1 MSAAQAPINTT
12 PNRWKR
18 IILTI
23 AVASLGACTTS
34 RSSIDAQHYEIA
46 LDEAR
51 DDASIGCVGRVACD
65 AAWQRTREFVTRHSA
80 TNIRRA
86 NEITIETGVPH
97 ESGVLYLWASRT
109 AAGDGIDS
117 ATIRVKGLCRGMY
130 TSDGAPAWMYV
141 TCAELITQAEKEFR
155 HFVASTDSG
164 EGAVSK

>member
-1 MSAAQAPINTT
+1 VSAAQALVNTM

-18 IILTI
+18 IVLMI

-34 RSSIDAQHYEIA
+34 RSSIDGQHYEIA

-51 DDASIGCVGRVACD
+51 NDASIGCVGRVACD
-65 AAWQRTREFVTRHSA
+65 AAWQRTREFVTQHSV

-86 NEITIETGVPH
+86 NETTIETGEPH

-109 AAGDGIDS
+109 ATGDGIGS
-117 ATIRVKGLCRGMY
+117 STIRVKGLCRGMY